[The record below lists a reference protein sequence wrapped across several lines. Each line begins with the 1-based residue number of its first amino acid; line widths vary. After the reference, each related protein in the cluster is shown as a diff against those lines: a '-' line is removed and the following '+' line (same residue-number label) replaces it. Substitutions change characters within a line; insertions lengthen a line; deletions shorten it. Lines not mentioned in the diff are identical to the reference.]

1 MTSPIKV
8 ELQLDSSKFQS
19 DLKNAINS
27 LSGIEVSAG
36 KAATSVQKIESG
48 SNKAAAGLNR
58 MSSAGRKFTSVF
70 RDITVITAAVSR
82 TVSTF
87 SSIAGGFLGDIVRVN
102 SEMERLN
109 YQMRAMS
116 TASDPI
122 KDAAENVA
130 WLRREAEQAPFSLKA
145 ITDSFV
151 KMKAARLDPRGGML
165 RSFLDG
171 LTAFGGTDEQLNRV
185 SVAITQMAGKSVI
198 QMEELRQQL
207 GEHMPTAM
215 QLMARSMGLTVAQL
229 SKIVATGTLDAR
241 SSLQKLAD
249 EMERTYGGASYR
261 MMQSFSG
268 QMSQLKTNLQ
278 LLATDTGGEAFFS
291 VIKDDLKDINEFLR
305 SNEAKVYAQQF
316 GQSLANVAISL
327 KSSLKYVWEYRDAL
341 LSIAQTVAS
350 IYVVRKL
357 SKFFSAFTES
367 AIASFDNL
375 KKSIKEVRWGLT
387 AIRDSFIGLRTGQS
401 VFTSLQIGALGFGL
415 ALKGIMASIP
425 LIGLSIL
432 AIQGIVELFG
442 NWESAADKAKRKTD
456 EAYEAARN
464 GSTRN
469 YEETK
474 RNIDA
479 KIAELKKEEEIA
491 KAKANRTYHYKWV
504 YLLGDA
510 LDVTDNAQREQYQ
523 GIADYDKSHKKRIEV
538 ENEREAIE
546 AAKKRQDL
554 EEGARSVKNILYSKT
569 DSLQREFQETR
580 DRNQQELTEA
590 VNNASK
596 TGESIKS
603 IRDKYNKLATDENKK
618 YYKKQLDVLNDELKK
633 RKDLLDK
640 YYGPNSRTDPN
651 DETVPSQYNL
661 RGQIDELNRQKK
673 EITQKR
679 DEQNPKKMDA
689 ETLASPVY
697 NETTRIDNGSKVLL
711 KLKEKILDLRGEI
724 SGATNAFSEMFAKI
738 NSGRYGELE
747 NAEEAV
753 KRMHQ
758 ELLEMAAEKTV
769 FDKMREG
776 FSGLQNDLDR
786 IKKKNLDQRIQNA
799 ITREE
804 ANNGGIKLSD
814 TEKLKIAI
822 REGKYFGVGPTSVIE
837 NQFNDL
843 TKNVNRQTA
852 LAATLG
858 DAFRENAFGN
868 TTIEKIN
875 NVKMSLDGV
884 SNTLSGISGLANG
897 IDIGTSLQNVGA
909 ANNKPPMTN
918 FDLLQSK
925 FGLSTL
931 NQFNPQTAGMAEVT
945 KTLKGS
951 ANLMSKNMS
960 RWGNPNSPDWRKNN
974 ITRITTQSGKS
985 VDVHKEAAASFL
997 GFLNDL
1003 EAQGYQINSLGGY
1016 NLRSKRGGRSLSEH
1030 AFGNAIDI
1038 NPSQNPMSKAFI
1050 TNMPSNIS
1058 DLAARWGLS
1067 WGGDWKST
1075 KDPMHFE
1082 WTGRHPLSSNAATLN
1097 TPNFNFDAA
1106 KQKAETVS
1114 SKVEINIDEGL
1125 NGVEKDTKETLKDNI
1140 ETVIGKLTSDAQEEL
1155 LEIYNRP
1162 LDAGRKYDAARQAMF
1177 NNGENPN
1184 TENNKRILEK
1194 MRQYDLQST
1203 LATKDQKLRN
1213 EMKEDELK
1221 LASQIAEYN
1230 KKAANPNYQ
1239 GQSQE
1244 IKNILLTYDQL
1255 LNKAEQLSEGK
1266 NGPVY
1271 KSIAAAKSDAVRKQA
1286 QLELAQRKATTAQE
1300 TQDIRDSLLTQS
1312 QLRQTQ
1318 LQRDMAAVDEWAQ
1331 HMRQNGVD
1339 EIAITE
1345 EVEQK
1350 KANIRR
1356 KYAQKTNPVVKQMR
1370 EWADINAQIE
1380 RSETGWMDSLA
1391 GGIAGVI
1398 TGAGNLRS
1406 VINGILNDIT
1416 KIAVKG
1422 LLSSMFGGQRATG
1435 KGGKGGIGAGAKSL
1449 FTKSAAVHHGGGIV
1463 GDRGAFRSV
1472 SALAFLGAPKMHGG
1486 GVVGGGLLP
1495 SEVPI
1500 IAKEGETVLT
1510 PEQMRAAGSFQQ
1522 NQLVQIQAPITV
1534 NGSAGTPEQNED
1546 LAKRMSKELDG
1557 TMRTI
1562 IADEIRKQ
1570 SRPGAFLN
1578 NRSR

>member
-19 DLKNAINS
+19 DLKNAIGA
-27 LSGIEVSAG
+27 LTGIEVGAN
-36 KAATSVQKIESG
+36 KVATSVQKIESG
-48 SNKAAAGLNR
+48 SDKAAAGLRR
-58 MSSAGRKFTSVF
+58 MSSAGESFTSVL
-70 RDITVITAAVSR
+70 RDVSIITGAFSQAVS
-82 TVSTF
+82 VF
-87 SSIAGGFLGDIVRVN
+87 SSISSSFLGDIVRVN

-130 WLRREAEQAPFSLKA
+130 WLRKEAEQAPFSLKA
-145 ITDSFV
+145 ITDAFV
-151 KMKAARLDPRGGML
+151 KMKAARLDPKGGML
-165 RSFLDG
+165 KSFVDG
-171 LTAFGGTDEQLNRV
+171 LAAFGGTDEQLNRV

-215 QLMARSMGLTVAQL
+215 QLMARSMGITVAQL
-229 SKIVATGTLDAR
+229 SKVVATGTLDAR
-241 SSLQKLAD
+241 SSLKKLAD

-268 QMSQLKTNLQ
+268 QMSQFKTNLQ
-278 LLATDTGGEAFFS
+278 LLATDTGGNAFFT
-291 VIKDDLKDINEFLR
+291 VIKDDLKDINEFLK
-305 SNEAKVYAQQF
+305 SNDAKAYAQQF
-316 GQSLANVAISL
+316 GQALANIALSL
-327 KSSLKYVWEYRDAL
+327 KNSLTYIWEYRDAL
-341 LSIAQTVAS
+341 LSIIETAGSV
-350 IYVVRKL
+350 YVVTKL
-357 SKFFSAFTES
+357 SQAFSVFSGYAVGS
-367 AIASFDNL
+367 LKNL
-375 KKSIKEVRWGLT
+375 KNSITEVRWGLT
-387 AIRDSFIGLRTGQS
+387 AIQDSFVGLKTGQS
-401 VFTSLQIGALGFGL
+401 VFTSLQIGALGFGT
-415 ALKGIMASIP
+415 ALKGITASIP
-425 LIGLSIL
+425 LIGLGIL
-432 AIQGIVELFG
+432 AIQGIVELFS

-479 KIAELKKEEEIA
+479 KIAELKNEEEIA
-491 KAKANRTYHYKWV
+491 KSKANRTFHYKWV
-504 YLLGDA
+504 YALNDA
-510 LDVTDNAQREQYQ
+510 VDVTDNAQREHDQAV
-523 GIADYDKSHKKRIEV
+523 ADFIKSNRERTRV
-538 ENEREAIE
+538 EQEREAIE
-546 AAKKRQDL
+546 AEKKRQDS
-554 EEGARSVKNILYSKT
+554 EAGARSVENILYSKN
-569 DSLQREFQETR
+569 DNIQREY
-580 DRNQQELTEA
+580 DDAKGLIDQQREA
-590 VNNASK
+590 ALSNAAK
-596 TGESIKS
+596 TGESVKNI
-603 IRDKYNKLATDENKK
+603 IDKYKKLSIDENKK
-618 YYKKQLDVLNDELKK
+618 YYNNQLDILESELKK
-633 RKDLLDK
+633 KEDLLKKYSNTDEENAQGGFGKNFIIGAINKLKDLQ
-640 YYGPNSRTDPN
+640 N
-651 DETVPSQYNL
+651 
-661 RGQIDELNRQKK
+661 
-673 EITQKR
+673 EIRKKR
-679 DEQNPKKMDA
+679 DDLDPKKMDP
-689 ETLASPVY
+689 ELLASPVY
-697 NETTRIDNGSKVLL
+697 NETTRIDNGKKALL
-711 KLKEKILDLRGEI
+711 KLKETIFDLQGEI
-724 SGATNAFSEMFAKI
+724 SGATNAFSQMFAKV
-738 NSGRYGELE
+738 SAGKYGELDS
-747 NAEEAV
+747 AEEAV

-758 ELLEMAAEKTV
+758 ELLQMAAEKTV

-776 FSGLQNDLDR
+776 FTGLQNDLDQ

-799 ITREE
+799 IRKEE
-804 ANNGGIKLSD
+804 TDRGGIKLSD

-822 REGKYFGVGPTSVIE
+822 REGKYFGIGPTSVIE
-837 NQFNDL
+837 NQFDDL
-843 TKNVNRQTA
+843 AKNVNSQTK

-868 TTIEKIN
+868 TTISKIN
-875 NVKMSLDGV
+875 DVKMSLDGV
-884 SNTLSGISGLANG
+884 SNALSGINNLANG
-897 IDIGTSLQNVGA
+897 IDIGTSLRNVGA
-909 ANNKPPMTN
+909 VNNQPSMTN
-918 FDLLQSK
+918 FDLLGSK
-925 FGLSTL
+925 FGLNTL
-931 NQFNPQTAGMAEVT
+931 NQFNSLTTGIAEVND
-945 KTLKGS
+945 TLKGS
-951 ANLMSKNMS
+951 ANLMSKNMG
-960 RWGNPNSPDWRKNN
+960 RWGNPTSPDWQRNN

-997 GFLNDL
+997 GFLNEL

-1016 NLRSKRGGRSLSEH
+1016 NLRTKRGGRSLSEH

-1038 NPSQNPMSKAFI
+1038 NPSQNPMNKTFI
-1050 TNMPSNIS
+1050 SDMPNNIS
-1058 DLAARWGLS
+1058 ELAAKWGLT

-1082 WTGRHPLSSNAATLN
+1082 WTGRRSFLQNGTALLNAPELNFDPAKNALLKASSNIN
-1097 TPNFNFDAA
+1097 TNVNESVDALDEQVRKGRKESFLADIDELKSKA
-1106 KQKAETVS
+1106 KQ
-1114 SKVEINIDEGL
+1114 
-1125 NGVEKDTKETLKDNI
+1125 
-1140 ETVIGKLTSDAQEEL
+1140 EL
-1155 LEIYNRP
+1155 FEIYNRP
-1162 LDAGRKYDAARQAMF
+1162 IDAGGKYDAARQSML
-1177 NNGENPN
+1177 NNGEDPKIESNQ
-1184 TENNKRILEK
+1184 RILET
-1194 MRQYDLQST
+1194 MRQLDAQNT

-1213 EMKEDELK
+1213 DMKEDELK
-1221 LASQIAEYN
+1221 LTSQIAEYN

-1331 HMRQNGVD
+1331 HMRQNGAD

-1350 KANIRR
+1350 KANIRQ
-1356 KYAQKTNPVVKQMR
+1356 KYAQQINPVVKQMR
-1370 EWADINAQIE
+1370 EWADINGQIE
-1380 RSETGWMDSLA
+1380 KSETGWMDSLA

-1422 LLSSMFGGQRATG
+1422 LLSSMFGGQKATG
-1435 KGGKGGIGAGAKSL
+1435 KGGKGGIESSAKSML
-1449 FTKSAAVHHGGGIV
+1449 TKSAAVHHSGGMV

-1486 GVVGGGLLP
+1486 GIVGGGLLP

-1500 IAKEGETVLT
+1500 IAKEGEAVLT

-1522 NQLVQIQAPITV
+1522 NRLVQIQAPITV
-1534 NGSAGTPEQNED
+1534 NGSAGSPEQNED

-1557 TMRTI
+1557 TMRAI
-1562 IADEIRKQ
+1562 IADEMRKQ
-1570 SRPGAFLN
+1570 SRPGSFLN